1 MTGEEIVFRNGVLPI
16 AIRASM
22 SIPGAFAPISMN
34 GKLLIDGGIINNYPV
49 DVARQMGADIVI
61 GVDVQ
66 DPMKNAEELQNN
78 IFAQLN
84 QLIDLQ
90 RKDRWE
96 QNIALSDVYIKVNV
110 KGYNTASFNTTA
122 IDSLMGRGAQAA
134 RSQIDT
140 LRAIGSRFSPDDS
153 IVSRP
158 TPPFFYMHRPGNI
171 EARYAGA

>member
-1 MTGEEIVFRNGVLPI
+1 MWH
-16 AIRASM
+16 
-22 SIPGAFAPISMN
+22 
-34 GKLLIDGGIINNYPV
+34 GKWE
-49 DVARQMGADIVI
+49 QTIVI

-96 QNIALSDVYIKVNV
+96 QNIALSDVYIKVDV

-122 IDSLMGRGAQAA
+122 IDSLMERGAQAA

-140 LRAIGSRFSPDDS
+140 LRAIGGRFSPDDS

-158 TPPFFYMHRPGNI
+158 TPPSSICTAREISKRAMQ
-171 EARYAGA
+171 EA